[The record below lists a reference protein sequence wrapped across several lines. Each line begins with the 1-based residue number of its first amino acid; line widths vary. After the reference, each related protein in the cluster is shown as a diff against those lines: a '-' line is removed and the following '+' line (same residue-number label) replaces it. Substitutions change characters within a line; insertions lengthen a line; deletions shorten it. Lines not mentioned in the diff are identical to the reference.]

1 MLIKINEKSERMLR
15 EIAEMKG
22 GDVTF
27 NEIVEQFIGFM
38 YKAMKI
44 GKKYK

>member
-1 MLIKINEKSERMLR
+1 MIIKIGDNSERMLK

-22 GDVTF
+22 GDVAF
-27 NEIVEQFIGFM
+27 NEIVEQFIEFM

>member
-1 MLIKINEKSERMLR
+1 MVINIGEKHERMLK
-15 EIAEMKG
+15 EIAEVKG

-27 NEIVEQFIGFM
+27 NEIVEQFIKFM
-38 YKAMKI
+38 YKVMKI

>member
-1 MLIKINEKSERMLR
+1 MVIKIGEKHERMLK
-15 EIAEMKG
+15 EIAKVKG

-27 NEIVEQFIGFM
+27 NQIVEQFIEFM